1 MISNVFNLTVGWQD
15 KDYVIFFVFFNKTG
29 IFLKDKVCLAAAGFS

>member
-1 MISNVFNLTVGWQD
+1 MFNLTVGWQD

-29 IFLKDKVCLAAAGFS
+29 KFLKDEVCFAAAGFS